1 VIVMSDKIVFKSN
14 GRNIF
19 KKSITKKQDLEDAF
33 DDLRRKLF

>member
-1 VIVMSDKIVFKSN
+1 MIMTDKLVFKSA

-19 KKSITKKQDLEDAF
+19 KKKITKKEDLEEAF